1 MATENSAKSLGN
13 LAVNWK
19 KVFAQCVAHWWW
31 FAISV
36 CVFVGL
42 AFTYTKIRNQY
53 FLTTS
58 SILVA
63 DDASVKKSGV
73 LSLAKSFDL
82 GGALGGTSSVYNEMS
97 VLGSYSVMRSTVKDL
112 GLNEIYQGRKYLI
125 KKIPYSPES
134 TPVRVSCAPEIP
146 DTLFSAIVFKVKV
159 GKDGLASVNAK
170 VGKKKIAPS
179 TCIPHGAISRS
190 SRPHICPKGRTPT

>member
-13 LAVNWK
+13 LAINWK

-42 AFTYTKIRNQY
+42 AFTYTKIKNQY

-97 VLGSYSVMRSTVKDL
+97 VLGSYSVMRSTVKISAL
-112 GLNEIYQGRKYLI
+112 TKY
-125 KKIPYSPES
+125 
-134 TPVRVSCAPEIP
+134 T
-146 DTLFSAIVFKVKV
+146 
-159 GKDGLASVNAK
+159 KDGN
-170 VGKKKIAPS
+170 
-179 TCIPHGAISRS
+179 T
-190 SRPHICPKGRTPT
+190 

>member
-13 LAVNWK
+13 LAINWK

-36 CVFVGL
+36 CVFVGV
-42 AFTYTKIRNQY
+42 AFTYTKIKNQY

-82 GGALGGTSSVYNEMS
+82 GG
-97 VLGSYSVMRSTVKDL
+97 RSWRNVVGIQRDERA
-112 GLNEIYQGRKYLI
+112 GLLQRDAQHCK
-125 KKIPYSPES
+125 
-134 TPVRVSCAPEIP
+134 R
-146 DTLFSAIVFKVKV
+146 
-159 GKDGLASVNAK
+159 
-170 VGKKKIAPS
+170 
-179 TCIPHGAISRS
+179 
-190 SRPHICPKGRTPT
+190 SRP